1 VITTTLPGTVMQA
14 AILFAT
20 ALALVGG
27 ATAVSQEA
35 IPGVEAT
42 GGRAAEDYAAE
53 GELMI
58 HPYRRVI

>member
-1 VITTTLPGTVMQA
+1 MQA

-20 ALALVGG
+20 GLALVGG
-27 ATAVSQEA
+27 ATAVTQEA

-53 GELMI
+53 AELLI
-58 HPYRRVI
+58 HPYKRVI